1 MFRACLAQTSR
12 NSASPSTSSLIH
24 TSAVLN
30 ASKTQKLTSK
40 AKAEIK
46 AEKWQRTNANRPS
59 PVFGTRKGEEGT
71 WDNCYL
77 AKILVNEAEL
87 AAPPN
92 LTPIKLPV
100 GTVNL
105 PSQMGF
111 GVTDTDAEKLFRQL
125 PELSMNSRRFDD
137 KNPQMQSF
145 EQWATK
151 VLDREHRKANTFAQ
165 VIDLRN
171 ADADGIAYEN
181 KRRIIVAFSTKE
193 NPFDPGRTEVQAA
206 ILTYRIR
213 NLGNHLAKF
222 PRDLGNRLGLR
233 KLVHHRAKILRYLR
247 RKSNERYETV
257 LEQLGLKRESVE
269 GELIV

>member
-1 MFRACLAQTSR
+1 MCLFLDSR
-12 NSASPSTSSLIH
+12 NFASSKTCSLLH

-46 AEKWQRTNANRPS
+46 AEKWRRINANRPS
-59 PVFGTRKGEEGT
+59 PVFGTRKGEEHK
-71 WDNCYL
+71 WDDCYL

-87 AAPPN
+87 AAPPQM
-92 LTPIKLPV
+92 TPVGLPV

-111 GVTDTDAEKLFRQL
+111 GITDTDAEKLFRRL
-125 PELSMNSRRFDD
+125 PELSMQTVGSTSNKINRE
-137 KNPQMQSF
+137 SF
-145 EQWATK
+145 EVWANK
-151 VLDREHRKANTFAQ
+151 VTERENRKANTFAK

-181 KRRIIVAFSTKE
+181 KRRIIVAFSTPE
-193 NPFDPGRTEVQAA
+193 NPFDSGRTEVQAA
-206 ILTYRIR
+206 ILTYRIW
-213 NLGNHLAKF
+213 NLGSHLAKF

-233 KLVHHRAKILRYLR
+233 TLVHHRAKILRYLR
-247 RKSNERYETV
+247 RKSNERYETL
-257 LEQLGLKRESVE
+257 LEQLGLERESVE

>member
-1 MFRACLAQTSR
+1 MLRACLAQ
-12 NSASPSTSSLIH
+12 NSPKFASPSTPSLLH

-30 ASKTQKLTSK
+30 AAKTQKLTSK

-46 AEKWQRTNANRPS
+46 AEKWRRINANRPS
-59 PVFGTRKGEEGT
+59 PVFGTRKGEEYK
-71 WDNCYL
+71 WDNCHL

-87 AAPPN
+87 ATPPQMTSVE
-92 LTPIKLPV
+92 LPI

-105 PSQMGF
+105 PPQMGF

-125 PELSMNSRRFDD
+125 PVLSMH
-137 KNPQMQSF
+137 
-145 EQWATK
+145 TK
-151 VLDREHRKANTFAQ
+151 GSGKDILGETVEVWGERVLARENLKANTFAK
-165 VIDLRN
+165 VLDLRN
-171 ADADGIAYEN
+171 ANADGIAYEN
-181 KRRIIVAFSTKE
+181 KRRIIVAFSTPE

-213 NLGNHLAKF
+213 NLGQHLAKF

-247 RKSNERYETV
+247 RKSNERYETL
-257 LEQLGLKRESVE
+257 LEQLGLERESVE

>member
-59 PVFGTRKGEEGT
+59 PVFGTRKGEE
-71 WDNCYL
+71 
-77 AKILVNEAEL
+77 
-87 AAPPN
+87 APPN